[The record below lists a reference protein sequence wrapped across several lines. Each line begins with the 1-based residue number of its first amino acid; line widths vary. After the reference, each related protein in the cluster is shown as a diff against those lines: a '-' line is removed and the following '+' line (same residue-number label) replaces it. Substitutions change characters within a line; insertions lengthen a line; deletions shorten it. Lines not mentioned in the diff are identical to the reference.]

1 MFLAFL
7 TAALLAQSPITIRAA
22 DGGTVEADAYGSG
35 ERGVVLAHGG
45 RFDRTSWKDQ
55 AQELARA
62 GFHVVAIDFRAA
74 VEARKGRETD
84 CLYDEKC
91 LAKDVLAAVRY
102 LRTAGAKTVFVVGA
116 SLGGGGAAQAS
127 VEAPG
132 EIDRVVLLAHM
143 PIAAPERIRG
153 RKLFIIARDD
163 VGSGDKPRLPD
174 IRDQFA
180 RAAEPKELVVLD
192 GSAHAQFIFA
202 TPEGA
207 RLMREIRRFV
217 TTP

>member
-7 TAALLAQSPITIRAA
+7 TAALLAQSPIAIPAA
-22 DGGTVEADAYGSG
+22 DGGTVAADVYGSG
-35 ERGVVLAHGG
+35 DRGVVLAHGG
-45 RFDRTSWKDQ
+45 RFDRASWRDQ

-74 VEARKGRETD
+74 VEARQGRETE

-91 LAKDVLAAVRY
+91 LAKDVLAAARH
-102 LRTAGAKTVFVVGA
+102 LKGAGAKTVFVVGA
-116 SLGGGGAAQAS
+116 SLGGGAAGQAS
-127 VEAPG
+127 VDAPG

-143 PIAAPERIRG
+143 PIAAPERMPG
-153 RKLFIIARDD
+153 RKLFIVARDD
-163 VGSGDKPRLPD
+163 LGSGDTPRLPE

-180 RAAEPKELVVLD
+180 RAAEPKELLVLD

-202 TPEGA
+202 TPEGP
-207 RLMREIRRFV
+207 RLMREIRRFLIA
-217 TTP
+217 P